1 MPRTLARVV
10 RFGRLY
16 THIET
21 RKFET
26 INGDSAV
33 VDSGKVCIGRIARA
47 LDILN
52 IVIVISGTR
61 QLAAPP
67 LGSIFRFFVDKRGY
81 LLHRGIEPDPH
92 KAIRAD
98 RVDERHG
105 RVLVEDLLLIG
116 NLLIELGS
124 FWLKNLDLAL
134 ESYSES
140 VADQVAC
147 RVRQLDENLVLCYVE
162 TPVLPLKTKCA
173 LDRIIVEEG
182 CCLSDSHTN
191 LDLFGVFVKDVWQDA
206 LPVTVFVAFKTDW
219 SQNLGA
225 IAVLADLQGVL

>member
-1 MPRTLARVV
+1 M
-10 RFGRLY
+10 
-16 THIET
+16 
-21 RKFET
+21 
-26 INGDSAV
+26 
-33 VDSGKVCIGRIARA
+33 
-47 LDILN
+47 
-52 IVIVISGTR
+52 
-61 QLAAPP
+61 
-67 LGSIFRFFVDKRGY
+67 
-81 LLHRGIEPDPH
+81 
-92 KAIRAD
+92 
-98 RVDERHG
+98 DERHG

-116 NLLIELGS
+116 NFLIELGS

-134 ESYSES
+134 ESYSKS

-225 IAVLADLQGVL
+225 IAVLADF